1 MIDCAFCDEF
11 AQPTEATWIVARTQ
25 SRVVL
30 PTIGC
35 FAQGYL
41 LYMPH
46 EHTFAFA
53 DLDGAELR
61 ECEQDIDG
69 LRSALADRYGPVIV
83 AEHGP
88 RKCDL
93 GAGCC
98 DHAHIHLIPVP
109 TPDRVVKEYV
119 EIGGPTEPY
128 RTLAE
133 CLASVDEAYVY
144 VSPAPA
150 EHYIWPAT
158 AFPRQWVRR
167 VCADIHARASQWDWR
182 DHPFDPERRR
192 TYDALVGMSPLQSA
206 RMP

>member
-35 FAQGYL
+35 LTQGYL

-46 EHTFAFA
+46 EHTLAFA

-61 ECEQDIDG
+61 DCEQDIDG
-69 LRSALADRYGPVIV
+69 LRIALFDRYGPLIV

-88 RKCDL
+88 RECDL

-109 TPDRVVKEYV
+109 SPDRVVEEYV
-119 EIGGPTEPY
+119 EIGGPTELY

-133 CLASVDEAYVY
+133 CLVSVQAAYVY

-150 EHYIWPAT
+150 EHYVWPAA
-158 AFPRQWVRR
+158 AFPRQWVRQL
-167 VCADIHARASQWDWR
+167 CADIHGRASQWDWR

-192 TYDALVGMSPLQSA
+192 TYDALVGVSLLQSV
-206 RMP
+206 RKP

>member
-11 AQPTEATWIVARTQ
+11 AQPTEGTWIVARTQ
-25 SRVVL
+25 SRVIL

-35 FAQGYL
+35 LTQGYL

-46 EHTFAFA
+46 EHTLAFA
-53 DLDGAELR
+53 DLDGAELDD
-61 ECEQDIDG
+61 CEQDIDG
-69 LRSALADRYGPVIV
+69 LRSALFDRYGSLIV

-88 RKCDL
+88 RECDL

-98 DHAHIHLIPVP
+98 EHAHIHLIPVP
-109 TPDRVVKEYV
+109 SPDRVVKKYV
-119 EIGGPTEPY
+119 EIGGPTELY

-133 CLASVDEAYVY
+133 CLACVEKAYVY

-150 EHYIWPAT
+150 EHYIWPAA

-167 VCADIHARASQWDWR
+167 VCADIHGKASRWDWR
-182 DHPFDPERRR
+182 DHSFDPERQR
-192 TYDALVGMSPLQSA
+192 TYDALVGMSLLQSA
-206 RMP
+206 RTP

>member
-25 SRVVL
+25 SRVIL

-35 FAQGYL
+35 LTQGYL

-46 EHTFAFA
+46 EHTLAFA

-61 ECEQDIDG
+61 DCEQDIDG
-69 LRSALADRYGPVIV
+69 LRIALFDRYGPLIV

-88 RKCDL
+88 RECDL

-109 TPDRVVKEYV
+109 SPDRVVEEYV
-119 EIGGPTEPY
+119 EIGGPTELY

-133 CLASVDEAYVY
+133 CLVSVQAAYVY

-150 EHYIWPAT
+150 EHYVWPAA
-158 AFPRQWVRR
+158 AFPRQWVRQL
-167 VCADIHARASQWDWR
+167 CADIHGRASQWDWR

-192 TYDALVGMSPLQSA
+192 TYDALVGVSLLQSV
-206 RMP
+206 RKP